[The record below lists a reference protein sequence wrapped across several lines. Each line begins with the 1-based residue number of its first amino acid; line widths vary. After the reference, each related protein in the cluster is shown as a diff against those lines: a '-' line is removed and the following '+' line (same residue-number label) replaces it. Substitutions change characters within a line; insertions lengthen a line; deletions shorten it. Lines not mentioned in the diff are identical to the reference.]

1 MEDSCTWTL
10 VILLILYVILGA
22 AVAVMNRFIYIDNTR
37 ELSFSRDG
45 FVNLLMF
52 FSEISG
58 IPLYYILL
66 YLAKKKAKIQL
77 TLDEK
82 DQTSDAG
89 YFEDD
94 EIKLSKI
101 KKLWLQGSP
110 ALLDLLASFFGSFA
124 TILLPTTT
132 YIMLR
137 GMCLIFITFL
147 ISKYVM
153 VFNHLWDHY
162 IAIFIAIAGFILV
175 IISLFVGENS
185 KYEYDTE
192 YIVFI
197 NIIGIEFI
205 IVSTIFQ
212 STQFVLEQKFMRK
225 YLFHPFLF
233 IGIEGVV
240 GFVVNIIL
248 CIIFYNIKCS
258 PAKTNIWAD
267 ICLKDE
273 NGVLRLEN
281 ILLTL
286 KKVFS
291 DNIRIILVVFS
302 ILCIGGYNIIGICI
316 NKYGGAMTR
325 SVIDNFKSF
334 LVWIFFWFI
343 WNKGEL
349 KEKYDW
355 FVLTALILLLISI
368 IIYFGPF
375 RIDEKIEIRKKI
387 KDITL
392 RENFVGDIKL
402 SSVNK
407 ISGSE
412 QIEF

>member
-1 MEDSCTWTL
+1 MDGSCTWTL

-22 AVAVMNRFIYIDNTR
+22 AIAVMNRFIYIDNDR

-52 FSEISG
+52 FSEIAG
-58 IPLYYILL
+58 IPLYYIFL
-66 YLAKKKAKIQL
+66 YLAKKKAKFQL
-77 TLDEK
+77 TLEEK

-153 VFNHLWDHY
+153 VFKHLWDHY
-162 IAIFIAIAGFILV
+162 IAIFIANVGFILV

-185 KYEYDTE
+185 KYNKKDS
-192 YIVFI
+192 IFI
-197 NIIGIEFI
+197 NVIGIEFI

-258 PAKTNIWAD
+258 TANGNIWAD
-267 ICLKDE
+267 ICLKDD

-281 ILLTL
+281 IIATL
-286 KKVFS
+286 KQVFS
-291 DNIRIILVVFS
+291 NKIKIILVVFS
-302 ILCIGGYNIIGICI
+302 IICIGGYNIIGICI

-343 WNKGEL
+343 WNQGGL
-349 KEKYDW
+349 KEMYDW

-375 RIDEKIEIRKKI
+375 RIDEKIEIRRKI

-392 RENFVGDIKL
+392 RDDFVGDIKL
-402 SSVNK
+402 LSVNK

-412 QIEF
+412 QMEF

>member
-1 MEDSCTWTL
+1 MDGSCTWTL

-22 AVAVMNRFIYIDNTR
+22 AIAVMNRFIYIDNDR

-153 VFNHLWDHY
+153 VFKHLWDHY
-162 IAIFIAIAGFILV
+162 IAIFIAIVGFILV

-185 KYEYDTE
+185 KYNKKDS
-192 YIVFI
+192 IFI
-197 NIIGIEFI
+197 NVIGIEFI

-343 WNKGEL
+343 WNQGGL
-349 KEKYDW
+349 KEMYDW

-375 RIDEKIEIRKKI
+375 RIDEKIEIRRKI

-392 RENFVGDIKL
+392 RDDFVGDIKL
-402 SSVNK
+402 SSVNN

>member
-22 AVAVMNRFIYIDNTR
+22 AIAVMNRFIYIDNDR

-185 KYEYDTE
+185 KYNKKDS
-192 YIVFI
+192 IFI
-197 NIIGIEFI
+197 NVIGIEFI

-258 PAKTNIWAD
+258 TANGNIWAD
-267 ICLKDE
+267 ICLKDD

-281 ILLTL
+281 IIATL
-286 KKVFS
+286 KQVFS
-291 DNIRIILVVFS
+291 NKIKIILVVFS
-302 ILCIGGYNIIGICI
+302 IICIGGYNIIGICI

-343 WNKGEL
+343 WNQGGL
-349 KEKYDW
+349 KEMYDW

-375 RIDEKIEIRKKI
+375 RIDEKIEIRRKI

-392 RENFVGDIKL
+392 RDDFVGDIKL
-402 SSVNK
+402 SSVNN